1 MNNTN
6 VIIRLFLL
14 RGFPIPAESIITVY
28 FMLRYSTMNQIYP
41 YILDKYFMN
50 YDDPW
55 FLANE
60 QPPKTGRYLVVQQT
74 EDYKK
79 YRWIRYWD
87 GAQWC
92 NASLEKYG
100 PVTHWAHLKDLP

>member
-1 MNNTN
+1 